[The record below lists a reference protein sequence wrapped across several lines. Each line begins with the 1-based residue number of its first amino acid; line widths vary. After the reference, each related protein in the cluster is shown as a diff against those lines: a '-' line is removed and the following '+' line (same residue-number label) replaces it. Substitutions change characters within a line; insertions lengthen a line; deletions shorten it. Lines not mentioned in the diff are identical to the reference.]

1 MSFNEYLT
9 NGDKPYAENLNDS
22 LLLSDAFD
30 LIVPVSLPEHYLD
43 RHFNNTT
50 GIARKA
56 GVAIVTITQKD
67 SGIEI
72 NDTNITGTGD
82 IVFRF
87 YPNFNQFYRWSKVS
101 WTMDNGS
108 ASVDLCKTDGT
119 LILEDITNGGDLSS
133 NYELSKLQEIDVVI
147 HLTNAE
153 LTNLT
158 VFYEN
163 NHTVHT
169 RVSAVLE
176 QANIDGLID
185 DLASKE
191 VLSNKV
197 DSLNTSTTNYP
208 SCKAVDDALD
218 YKEDLSNKKTVL
230 NDSASEYPASSVVY
244 ALQNRIQSL
253 ETEVS
258 NLQTSLTNMLTWTR
272 IGKSGDFTLY
282 YNYSLRIARVEFS
295 FNKHISDTATSVGT
309 LPSSAT
315 FAPTPSISIVVH
327 NTKLVILSI
336 GNDGTITAIAEKA
349 GTYGVHGNI
358 LYYK

>member
-9 NGDKPYAENLNDS
+9 NADKPYAENLNDG

-30 LIVPVSLPEHYLD
+30 YIVPVSLPEHYKD
-43 RHFNNTT
+43 KHFNNTT

-56 GVAIVTITQKD
+56 SVAIVTITQKD
-67 SGIEI
+67 ANVTI

-101 WTMDNGS
+101 WSLTGGS

-119 LILEDITNGGDLSS
+119 LILEDITNGADLSS
-133 NYELSKLQEIDVVI
+133 HYELSKLQEIDVVI

-176 QANIDGLID
+176 QANVEGLID
-185 DLASKE
+185 DLNKRELKA
-191 VLSNKV
+191 NKV
-197 DSLNTSTTNYP
+197 NSLNTSTTNYP

-218 YKEDLSNKKTVL
+218 YKEDLANKKTVL

-244 ALQNRIQSL
+244 ALQSRINSL
-253 ETEVS
+253 ESTV
-258 NLQTSLTNMLTWTR
+258 TALTNSLNNLKVWTK
-272 IGKSGDFTLY
+272 IGTQNGFTLY
-282 YNYSLRIARVEFS
+282 YNYDLKIVRLTFS
-295 FNKHISDTATSVGT
+295 FSRYISKDGT
-309 LPSSAT
+309 TLGELPSSAT
-315 FAPTPSISIVVH
+315 YAPNPPISMIVHTNDVIVTIATNGTVTAKAPSS
-327 NTKLVILSI
+327 
-336 GNDGTITAIAEKA
+336 GNYNI
-349 GTYGVHGNI
+349 HGNI
-358 LYYK
+358 LYYV